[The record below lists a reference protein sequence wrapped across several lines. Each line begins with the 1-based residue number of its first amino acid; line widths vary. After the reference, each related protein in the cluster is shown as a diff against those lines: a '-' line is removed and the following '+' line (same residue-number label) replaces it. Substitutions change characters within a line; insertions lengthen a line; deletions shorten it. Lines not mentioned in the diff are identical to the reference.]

1 MKIGYVYIM
10 MNKNR
15 TVIYVGVTSDLKQRV
30 AQHKEGKGSAFTAK
44 YNCHFLVYYETLP
57 DMMQAI
63 EREKKLKR
71 WHREWKL
78 NLIKSINADLKD
90 QSEDI

>member
-15 TVIYVGVTSDLKQRV
+15 TVLYIGVTSDLKQRV
-30 AQHKEGKGSAFTAK
+30 HQHKEGKGSVFTSK
-44 YNCHFLVYYETLP
+44 YNCHDLVYYETAL
-57 DMMQAI
+57 DMIQAI

-78 NLIKSINADLKD
+78 NLIKILNPDLKD
-90 QSEDI
+90 LSEDI

>member
-1 MKIGYVYIM
+1 MKKGYVYIM

-15 TVIYVGVTSDLKQRV
+15 TVIYIGVTSDLKQRV
-30 AQHKEGKGSAFTAK
+30 AQHREGKGSAFTAK
-44 YNCHFLVYYETLP
+44 YNCHYLVYYEIIP

-78 NLIKSINADLKD
+78 NLIKSLNEGLKD
-90 QSEDI
+90 LSEDI